1 MSEEEWISVL
11 KLSTL
16 WGFSD
21 LREKAIGE
29 LAWRTMDPV
38 SRVELAR
45 KYRVKEWLIAGY
57 RDLVKRS
64 ASISMEESERL
75 GWRTAIQLY
84 QLREECVPAQL
95 LSTSMLGTSSWGGPG
110 EDISRTLG
118 TINRDHHNP
127 TERIKVVFEGE
138 LKDVGE

>member
-21 LREKAIGE
+21 LRENAIGE
-29 LAWRTMDPV
+29 LSWSTMDPI

-45 KYRVKEWLIAGY
+45 KYRVKEWLLAGY
-57 RDLVKRS
+57 RDLVKRP

-84 QLREECVPAQL
+84 QLREECIVELQSATMP
-95 LSTSMLGTSSWGGPG
+95 GTGSWGSEETSRIFGPIKRG
-110 EDISRTLG
+110 DW
-118 TINRDHHNP
+118 NP
-127 TERIKVVFEGE
+127 TERVKVVFVDE